1 MKSSMKNLTIQ
12 KKIIIW
18 FSVTLIVIVALMN
31 TLTFAIANLV
41 LDEDVKERLM
51 NTVASNVEEIE
62 YFNRLDAGMEREQGD
77 QFLRYNEGWLEIDDD
92 FCDFFEGICTA
103 LYDENGNLL
112 YGESPVKISRS
123 KALTFTTV
131 GKVDFKGEKYYVY
144 DRKLTGDNLEG
155 LWLRGVVSKNERI
168 NILYNTVRLSF
179 WLLPLLALLAILGG
193 YAITRRSFLP
203 VEQIARAAEE
213 IGESGDLSRRLDIG
227 QGKDELH
234 RLVDAFNGMFD
245 RLEKSFEAE
254 RQFTSDA
261 SHELRTPT
269 AVIMAQAEY
278 GLELADSEE
287 EYREALE
294 VIKRQSERMNDL
306 INRLLFFTRLDQGT
320 EPVNMEELDLSSLT
334 ADICAEQQMINCN
347 DITLSADIEEG
358 IMTVTD
364 RNLYARLLNNLCS
377 NAYKYG
383 KPHGTIKVS
392 LKKSDSDGVDGGVAI
407 LSVADDG
414 IGISRENLEKIWNR
428 FYQVEPS
435 RNEETGGGGIGL
447 GLSMVKQIATLLGGE
462 ISVESTPGE
471 GTVFTFRLKLKK

>member
-62 YFNRLDAGMEREQGD
+62 YFNRLDADMEREQGD

-131 GKVDFKGEKYYVY
+131 GKVDYKGEKYYVY

-179 WLLPLLALLAILGG
+179 WLLPVLALLAILGG

-203 VEQIARAAEE
+203 VEQIAQSAKE

-227 QGKDELH
+227 PGNDELH
-234 RLVDAFNGMFD
+234 QLTDAFNNMFG

-278 GLELADSEE
+278 GLELADNED
-287 EYREALE
+287 EYREALQ
-294 VIKRQSERMNDL
+294 VIKRQAERMNDL

-320 EPVNMEELDLSSLT
+320 EPVNMEEVNLSQLT
-334 ADICAEQQMINCN
+334 SDICAEQQMIKYSN
-347 DITLSADIEEG
+347 ITLSADIEPD
-358 IMTVTD
+358 IAVITD
-364 RNLYARLLNNLCS
+364 RNLFARLLNNLCS

-383 KPHGTIKVS
+383 KPDGSIKVS
-392 LKKSDSDGVDGGVAI
+392 LKKTGGMAV

-428 FYQVEPS
+428 FYQVDPS
-435 RNEETGGGGIGL
+435 RNEDAGGGGIGL
-447 GLSMVKQIATLLGGE
+447 GLSMVKQIALLLGGE
-462 ISVESTPGE
+462 ISVESSLGQ
-471 GTVFTFRLKLKK
+471 GTVFTFSMTLK

>member
-1 MKSSMKNLTIQ
+1 MKISMKNITIQ

-18 FSVTLIVIVALMN
+18 FSLMLIVIVALMN
-31 TLTFAIANLV
+31 TMTFAIANLV
-41 LDEDVKERLM
+41 LDEDVRERLM
-51 NTVASNVEEIE
+51 NTVSSNAEEIE
-62 YFNRLDAGMEREQGD
+62 YFNRLDAGMEREAGD
-77 QFLRYNEGWLEIDDD
+77 QFLQYNDGWLEIDDD
-92 FCDFFEGICTA
+92 FCDFYEGICTA

-112 YGESPVKISRS
+112 YGESPVKISRI
-123 KALTFTTV
+123 KVLAFTKIDKITY
-131 GKVDFKGEKYYVY
+131 KGEKYYVY
-144 DRKLTGDNLEG
+144 DRKLAGDNLEG
-155 LWLRGVVSKNERI
+155 LWLRGIVSKNERI

-179 WLLPLLALLAILGG
+179 WLLPVLALLAIMGG

-203 VEQIARAAEE
+203 VEQIAQSAKE

-227 QGKDELH
+227 PGNDELH
-234 RLVDAFNGMFD
+234 QLADAFNNMFE

-334 ADICAEQQMINCN
+334 AVICAEQQMINCN

-428 FYQVEPS
+428 FYQVDPS
-435 RNEETGGGGIGL
+435 RNEDAGGGGIGL
-447 GLSMVKQIATLLGGE
+447 GLSMVKQIALLLGGE
-462 ISVESTPGE
+462 ISVESSLGQ
-471 GTVFTFRLKLKK
+471 GTVFTFSMTLK

>member
-1 MKSSMKNLTIQ
+1 MKRPMKNFTIQ

-31 TLTFAIANLV
+31 TMTFAIANLV
-41 LDEDVKERLM
+41 LDEDVRERLM
-51 NTVASNVEEIE
+51 NTVVSNVEEIE
-62 YFNRLDAGMEREQGD
+62 YFNQLDSKTEREHGD
-77 QFLRYNEGWLEIDDD
+77 QYLQYNDGWLEIDDD

-112 YGESPVKISRS
+112 YGEAPVKISRN
-123 KALTFTTV
+123 KDLTFTTV
-131 GKVDFKGEKYYVY
+131 GKVEYKGEKYYVY
-144 DRKLTGDNLEG
+144 DRKVTGENLEG
-155 LWLRGVVSKNERI
+155 LWLRGTVSKNERI

-203 VEQIARAAEE
+203 VEQIARSAKE

-227 QGKDELH
+227 PGNDELH
-234 RLVDAFNGMFD
+234 QLTNAFNNMFD
-245 RLEKSFEAE
+245 RLEKSFDAE

-278 GLELADSEE
+278 GLELADTEE
-287 EYREALE
+287 EYRKALE

-334 ADICAEQQMINCN
+334 ADVCAEQQMIKLS
-347 DITLSADIEEG
+347 DITLHADIEKG
-358 IMTVTD
+358 ITAVTD

-392 LKKSDSDGVDGGVAI
+392 LRKSFSDDCMAV

-435 RNEETGGGGIGL
+435 RNEEAGGGGIGL
-447 GLSMVKQIATLLGGE
+447 GLSMVKQIAAHLGGE
-462 ISVESTPGE
+462 ISVESTLGE
-471 GTVFTFRLKLKK
+471 GTVFTFCLKVKKN